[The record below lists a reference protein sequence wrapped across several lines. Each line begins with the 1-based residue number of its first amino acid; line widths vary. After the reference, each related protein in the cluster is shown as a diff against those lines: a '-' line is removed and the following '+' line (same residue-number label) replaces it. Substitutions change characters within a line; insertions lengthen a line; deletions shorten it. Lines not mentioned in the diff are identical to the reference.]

1 MVRPVQTIARKRAK
15 YGDAPTRRVSSK
27 NITASSSSS
36 FRGTHT
42 LDILAMAATSTSTK
56 TTTATAAAEAVPVVT
71 PTHTSSAFCEM
82 EHPFALLEQDVVC
95 HILGFCVMPSLPPQA
110 QEAVPSS
117 YYASSCTQ
125 QYEQEN
131 EQNNAGRQR
140 LLYSCWVLSSVCK
153 QWNMAVGCLMN
164 AKAPFLIVSP
174 AHLHLLKCRALALNL
189 VNVGQDFMERVRE
202 MWGDEIIHAYG
213 KHDVSC
219 LDVVI
224 RHFGGTE
231 QDFIEL
237 VASEYV
243 QFLIVQCVERMAH
256 NNAWIKEPR
265 LVSRWKDEP
274 CTPPMLVGEFW
285 KAHLLH
291 PRQYARDCN
300 TLLENFLY
308 CPNNSI
314 DNILDRSP
322 ATTTTTTTSSRSS
335 SLFTSTRMIRGSD
348 DYTSKKQVLFRTES
362 QFPRVNNMYM
372 GRFGSMEEQQH
383 YSAEYL
389 FSEWFHPKDVATRLV
404 DALY

>member
-1 MVRPVQTIARKRAK
+1 MQEYLIYILYSEEMVRPIQTIARKRAK
-15 YGDAPTRRVSSK
+15 YYGDAIRRVSSK
-27 NITASSSSS
+27 NITASSSS

-42 LDILAMAATSTSTK
+42 LDILATVATTTST
-56 TTTATAAAEAVPVVT
+56 TTTTAVPVVT
-71 PTHTSSAFCEM
+71 PTHTSSAFCGT

-95 HILGFCVMPSLPPQA
+95 HILGFCVVPCSPQA
-110 QEAVPSS
+110 QEEAVPSS
-117 YYASSCTQ
+117 YYASSTQ
-125 QYEQEN
+125 QYEHEN
-131 EQNNAGRQR
+131 EHNAGRQR
-140 LLYSCWVLSSVCK
+140 LLSYSCWILSSVCK

-202 MWGDEIIHAYG
+202 MWGNEVIHAYG
-213 KHDVSC
+213 KSDVSC

-243 QFLIVQCVERMAH
+243 QFWIVRCVERMAH

-265 LVSRWKDEP
+265 VVSRWKDEP

-300 TLLENFLY
+300 ALLENFLH
-308 CPNNSI
+308 CPKNSI

-322 ATTTTTTTSSRSS
+322 ASTSTSS
-335 SLFTSTRMIRGSD
+335 SLFASNSNRMIRGSD
-348 DYTSKKQVLFRTES
+348 YTSKKSVLFRAES
-362 QFPRVNNMYM
+362 QFPRVNMYM
-372 GRFGSMEEQQH
+372 GRFGSMGEH
-383 YSAEYL
+383 YSDEYL